1 MTMSEIKMR
10 RRSRQV
16 PITLT
21 TSTASATTLYLEDF
35 AGGVID
41 IGTIATAATTLQMW
55 GGSTEGG
62 TFRRVYNTDGS
73 VADITLTPS
82 TAVGGIYNLPDACF
96 GLPYLEV
103 IVGNTAG
110 TGVAATITMKS

>member
-1 MTMSEIKMR
+1 MSEIKMR

-41 IGTIATAATTLQMW
+41 VGTMATAATTLQMW
-55 GGSTEGG
+55 GASAEGG

-73 VADITLTPS
+73 VADITLAPS
-82 TAVGGIYNLPDACF
+82 TSVGQVYALPDAVF
-96 GLPYLEV
+96 GVPYLE
-103 IVGNTAG
+103 ILVGGTAG
-110 TGVAATITMKS
+110 TGTIATVSIKS